1 MTIMGIARF
10 TFPEGGAE
18 EFKRLSLRCMDI
30 VREQDTGTTRYEIF
44 FNADES
50 EAMVI
55 EEYVD
60 EQALID
66 HLGHIGPDLMAA
78 VSATGNPHGELLGD
92 VSEKLRAQ
100 LKDGPVQPFSHWLS
114 MAEQA

>member
-1 MTIMGIARF
+1 MGIARF
-10 TFPEGGAE
+10 IFPEGGAE
-18 EFKRLSLRCMDI
+18 EFKRLSLRCMEI
-30 VREQDTGTTRYEIF
+30 VREQDAGTTRYEIF

-66 HLGHIGPDLMAA
+66 HLEHIGPDLMAA
-78 VSATGNPHGELLGD
+78 VSATGNPYGEILGE
-92 VSEKLRAQ
+92 VGEKLRAQ